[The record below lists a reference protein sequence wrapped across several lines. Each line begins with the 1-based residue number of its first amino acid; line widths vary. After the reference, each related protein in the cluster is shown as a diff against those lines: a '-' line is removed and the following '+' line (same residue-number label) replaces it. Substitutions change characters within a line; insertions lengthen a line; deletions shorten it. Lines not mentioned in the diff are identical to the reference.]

1 MLGLIEDMPEKTNR
15 KVKEEIRKVVR
26 GIKQREE
33 NSNDTPQILKKES
46 YLYDVYSFIPNGS
59 PNKKLPN
66 DLNTPESNLPTNNS
80 TGTKQQ
86 TLNGESSQPS
96 DFRVNV
102 VHHNH

>member
-33 NSNDTPQILKKES
+33 NSNDTPQILKKE
-46 YLYDVYSFIPNGS
+46 SFIPNGS